1 MVKRAWEKGICARRA
16 GGVCAGA
23 TFAFVTSALAFARS
37 AAGDTGGGSASLISR
52 AISAAHGS
60 SPFGTA
66 SSSASV
72 RGCIGVGANGIFDDR
87 VSSTVVAKPESV
99 CRLTPAASPPS
110 STI

>member
-1 MVKRAWEKGICARRA
+1 MGAAGGRA

-23 TFAFVTSALAFARS
+23 TFAFVTSAFAFARS

-60 SPFGTA
+60 SPFGSA
-66 SSSASV
+66 STSASV
-72 RGCIGVGANGIFDDR
+72 LGCIGVCANGIFDDR
-87 VSSTVVAKPESV
+87 VSSTVVAKPDSV
-99 CRLTPAASPPS
+99 CRLTPAAASAPS